1 MGQKSDSRA
10 EDKDTTTG
18 WGQMVAKGVGVGVV
32 MAAANEPILREDATT
47 DNGKKTKNKQK
58 TPKSLSSRLC
68 HQASCM
74 HTVCSGPAFL
84 PLF

>member
-47 DNGKKTKNKQK
+47 GNGKKTKNKQK